1 MRALLLL
8 DLLRTALVRK
18 RVDDNIVDEALKPI
32 HDDTD
37 DNIMHNARNCFIV
50 RLLGGPVGVGLTL
63 LYDVDILIVQS
74 PDLYLQ

>member
-1 MRALLLL
+1 MLALLLL
-8 DLLRTALVRK
+8 DRLRTALVRK

-37 DNIMHNARNCFIV
+37 DSIIYNARNCFIV

-63 LYDVDILIVQS
+63 LYDVDILI
-74 PDLYLQ
+74 